1 MDRPATSLLC
11 SPTKKH
17 LPCHEHHRSP
27 PEQIGR
33 KAPCSEI
40 ESKLCGAEW
49 EGAAAKCLCIIYYVC
64 TVHRWNL
71 LLRTLARTVFGEV
84 LDLEFLTPLP
94 TDTHT
99 HTHVRGYHT
108 EATTDHL
115 EGVWKALSLGA
126 AKRAA
131 LNAFSTIR
139 NCFFVVL
146 FSLDDVRCCSSLIWL
161 KTTFGFDVVI
171 VVVRGGAAGYFCV
184 TVTVCSTSHRF
195 FPSLFVSLSLSLSL
209 WLQL

>member
-1 MDRPATSLLC
+1 MDRPAMSFLC
-11 SPTKKH
+11 SPTKKKH
-17 LPCHEHHRSP
+17 LPCHECHRSP

-49 EGAAAKCLCIIYYVC
+49 EGAAAKCLWIIYYVC

-71 LLRTLARTVFGEV
+71 LLCYSSAHGFWGRFGFRVF
-84 LDLEFLTPLP
+84 DTPP
-94 TDTHT
+94 HGHT

-139 NCFFVVL
+139 NCFLFVVL

-171 VVVRGGAAGYFCV
+171 VAVRGGAAAWVLLCYSHGMFDLASIFSFS
-184 TVTVCSTSHRF
+184 VC
-195 FPSLFVSLSLSLSL
+195 
-209 WLQL
+209 